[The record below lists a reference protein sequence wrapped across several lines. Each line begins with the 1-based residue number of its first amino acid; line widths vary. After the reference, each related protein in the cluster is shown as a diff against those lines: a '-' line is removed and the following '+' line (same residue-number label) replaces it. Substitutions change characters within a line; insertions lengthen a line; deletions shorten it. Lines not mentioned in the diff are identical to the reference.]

1 MAEAEVRKP
10 TSNVN
15 LELFSLFET
24 LIFPLVKCPLYR
36 GLLRIKQNNPHKES
50 IHQMLG
56 TKSCSTDRHYCHLLE
71 TRMSPIQFSMLHL
84 ILTVTDKSTVLSSSY
99 CFLGLKET
107 IMSFAQGHTDIKNN
121 EKRVQTKNPSDCN
134 LMSFLKQYFI
144 VSIGIKLN

>member
-1 MAEAEVRKP
+1 M
-10 TSNVN
+10 
-15 LELFSLFET
+15 
-24 LIFPLVKCPLYR
+24 PLYR

-71 TRMSPIQFSMLHL
+71 TRMSPIQFSMLYL

-121 EKRVQTKNPSDCN
+121 EKKSSNKEPIRLQPRVFFKTILYCLYWNKVKLSQFY
-134 LMSFLKQYFI
+134 FL
-144 VSIGIKLN
+144 N